1 MQKLLNFYRSA
12 KYLTIS
18 EDTADL
24 IWQPKITFCNVLSVE
39 KNDGVGYKN
48 VPEYYFEPNRQIGK
62 LQIAETMKIKFPC
75 DFQFH
80 TFPFDKH
87 ECNLSFY
94 ERLHDSKT
102 VILNPSIQITHGNQK
117 CCQYKSSSLILT
129 TQKSP
134 FKIEIQINPSSFIY
148 NGQVSVASIKLKLQ
162 RETIELLMGSFF
174 VPTGMFS
181 ILSMM
186 SYVINPDAVSSK
198 VSVNF

>member
-1 MQKLLNFYRSA
+1 
-12 KYLTIS
+12 
-18 EDTADL
+18 
-24 IWQPKITFCNVLSVE
+24 
-39 KNDGVGYKN
+39 
-48 VPEYYFEPNRQIGK
+48 
-62 LQIAETMKIKFPC
+62 MKIKFPC

-102 VILNPSIQITHGNQK
+102 VILNPPNKITHGNQK
-117 CCQYKSSSLILT
+117 CCQNKSSSLILT
-129 TQKSP
+129 SQKSP

-186 SYVINPDAVSSK
+186 SYVINPEAVSSK
-198 VSVNF
+198 GSEIFLKKNVHNIWKNRKKISTQKYLHSFKYFFYSRFQEEWVCLSQCV